1 MNIIAPDTNIAIDI
15 LNGNEDIWIAATC
28 IVYEIPLATN
38 DKHFSNIEGLILIK

>member
-1 MNIIAPDTNIAIDI
+1 MNLKTLKDKGTPISEN
-15 LNGNEDIWIAATC
+15 DIWIAATC